1 MRIVNYFKEKKMN
14 YKMIIFDAD
23 DTLFDFSKA
32 EEYAFRKAMEESNL
46 VFEVKHLVIYKE
58 INIAIWR
65 EFENGLITQKELKVD
80 RFRRFL
86 NKINETKDAYTFAES
101 FMNNLEQASF
111 LFEGAEELVEK
122 LFETHRLI
130 MVTNGL
136 TRVQRTRVRKSIIAK
151 YFEEI
156 IISEEIGYAK
166 PNPMI
171 FEIGLKDIAL
181 PNKSEIII
189 IGDSLT
195 SDIPGGIKYGIDT
208 AWYNPDNHINDKGIK
223 PTYEIKKLDEIHSI
237 K

>member
-1 MRIVNYFKEKKMN
+1 MN

-32 EEYAFRKAMEESNL
+32 EKYAFKKAMEESSL
-46 VFEVKHLVIYKE
+46 GFQDEHLLIYKE

-65 EFENGLITQKELKVD
+65 EFEKGLITQKELKID

-86 NKINETKDAYTFAES
+86 SKINENEEAYQFAES

-111 LFEGAEELVEK
+111 LFDDALELIENLSK
-122 LFETHRLI
+122 THRLI

-136 TRVQRTRVRKSIIAK
+136 TRVQRTRIRKSIIAH

-166 PNPMI
+166 PDPMI
-171 FEIGLKDIAL
+171 FEMGLKNLSL
-181 PNKSEIII
+181 PPKDEIVM

-195 SDIPGGIKYGIDT
+195 SDIPGGINYGIDT
-208 AWYNPDNHINDKGIK
+208 IWYNPNNHTNNKGIT
-223 PTYEIKKLDEIHSI
+223 PTHEIKELSEIHNI